1 MKPFLLF
8 DFDGTIADSIHMI
21 MQIGN
26 QLAPK
31 FGLSP
36 FNDEDFTHFR
46 SLPFHK
52 IMKEL
57 HIPLYKVPQAISLAL
72 MEYRH
77 LVHEL
82 EPCAGI
88 CHMLKALCNLQVPM
102 AMLSSNTNENLQLF
116 LQRLQIDAF
125 SWVEGT
131 SGILKKSHRIKQQ
144 LKKHKLDPKQVIYIG
159 DETRDID
166 AARKCGMRVIAVT
179 WGFHSAELLSSH
191 EPDYLVDSPSEIVKI
206 AESLIAQAE

>member
-1 MKPFLLF
+1 LQ
-8 DFDGTIADSIHMI
+8 IA
-21 MQIGN
+21 N
-26 QLAPK
+26 QVAPK
-31 FGLSP
+31 FGLSQFTQDD
-36 FNDEDFTHFR
+36 FNHFR
-46 SLPFHK
+46 TLPIHK

-57 HIPLYKVPQAISLAL
+57 HFPLYKVPHAISLAL

-77 LVHEL
+77 LVNVL

-88 CHMLKALCNLQVPM
+88 CPMLKALCDLQVPM

-125 SWVEGT
+125 LWVEGT

-144 LKKHKLDPKQVIYIG
+144 LNKHKLDPKQVIYVG

-179 WGFHSAELLSSH
+179 WGFHNTELLSSH
-191 EPDYLVDSPSEIVKI
+191 EPDYLVNSPAEIVKI
-206 AESLIAQAE
+206 VEYLIAQA